1 MLKFLKRFLGLETPS
16 VRGYYEPGVES
27 RTLAPTPSANERAF
41 KTYFTTLG
49 QLQEAVTKRE
59 YERAV
64 GLARENMRQVSGL
77 VQSTE
82 REYGSFDISSIPAL
96 EQGGTMLA
104 LFGDTEGLEEMREI
118 VGSLPA
124 LESWRSVV
132 DQHEKDRSWFA
143 AILAAIEAN
152 PGCLQSDIKD
162 LIGAEDGRR
171 IANLLAW
178 LEKAGKIRR
187 TKQGRT
193 YALTLAPS
201 VRVTASLLKREVRS
215 HRSDQRPPQLREIDL
230 QHLPYVP
237 LPRAPLRWEE
247 VQGGR
252 KAERVEDAHDFFE
265 IRDCEEWE
273 LLSIE
278 KIPTDRRPD
287 PAFREIHS
295 IDSGLIMVDDLGK
308 SEKFTQ
314 APAAALRFGRTGEL
328 MVEAP
333 LVHDIYRLGVNALGH
348 GLIAMSK
355 DCIVHAYDDELKVIL
370 ETPLRESPEVRTLQQ
385 RLGIGADSLRNYLR
399 CTALAH
405 DNSRYL
411 FTGVDEAWC
420 VTIDGHGLWGI
431 KLPLKEGWTRV
442 AETTHSFGTSAE
454 VMHALEVMN
463 LTLPITPDDVKR
475 RYRELAKR
483 WHPDLNPGDPSAD
496 ERMKALTGAA
506 EILTG
511 IEPTALPRYTGATF
525 MREVDRQEFKVG
537 TMNFTVSMGMQV
549 SEVHAADWIYAA
561 NFAGRSHGVFLAGY
575 SGRIVQVD
583 GEGEPVRAYDI
594 GAVPRRIID
603 TGDYLYLLTD
613 TRLYVLRDDAIHAI
627 VDTFDGGD
635 LIVAQTGFGLI
646 EKKRLRWFHE
656 DGTYR
661 GAIVTKSPI
670 RRVYYRPEGMVV
682 ETRQHKST
690 IAGVM
695 NWWE

>member
-1 MLKFLKRFLGLETPS
+1 MLKFLKRLLGLETPS
-16 VRGYYEPGVES
+16 VRGYCEPGVEAC
-27 RTLAPTPSANERAF
+27 TLAPTPSANERAF

-59 YERAV
+59 YERAA
-64 GLARENMRQVSGL
+64 GLARENMRQVSGF

-104 LFGDTEGLEEMREI
+104 LLGDTEGLKEMREI

-124 LESWRSVV
+124 LGSWRSVV

-178 LEKAGKIRR
+178 LEKAGKISRA
-187 TKQGRT
+187 KQGRT
-193 YALTLAPS
+193 YALTLAHS
-201 VRVTASLLKREVRS
+201 VRVTASPLKREVRS
-215 HRSDQRPPQLREIDL
+215 HRSDQRPSQLREIDL

-252 KAERVEDAHDFFE
+252 KTEMVEDAHDFFE
-265 IRDCEEWE
+265 IRDSEEWE
-273 LLSIE
+273 LLSVE
-278 KIPTDRRPD
+278 KIPTDKRPD

-308 SEKFTQ
+308 SEKFTH
-314 APAAALRFGRTGEL
+314 APAAALRFGRAGEL

-333 LVHDIYRLGVNALGH
+333 LIHDVYRLGVNAFGH

-355 DCIVHAYDDELKVIL
+355 DCIVHAYDDEFNVIL
-370 ETPLRESPEVRTLQQ
+370 ETPLRESPEVRTLQH
-385 RLGIGADSLRNYLR
+385 RLGIETDRLKNYLR

-411 FTGVDEAWC
+411 FTGVDQAWC
-420 VTIDGHGLWGI
+420 VSMQGHALWGI
-431 KLPLKEGWTRV
+431 KLPLKEGWARV
-442 AETTHSFGTSAE
+442 AEKTASFGTSAE
-454 VMHALEVMN
+454 VMQALEVMN

-475 RYRELAKR
+475 RYRELAKL
-483 WHPDLNPGDPSAD
+483 WHPDLNPGNASAE

-511 IEPTALPRYTGATF
+511 IDPAALPRYTGTTF
-525 MREVDRQEFKVG
+525 AKEMNRQEFEVG
-537 TMNFTVSMGMQV
+537 ATKFTVAMAMQV
-549 SEVHAADWIYAA
+549 SEVNAADWIYAA
-561 NFAGRSHGVFLAGY
+561 NFAGRSQGAFLAGY

-594 GAVPRRIID
+594 GAVPRKIID
-603 TGDYLYLLTD
+603 TGDYLYFLTD
-613 TRLYVLRDDAIHAI
+613 TRLYVLHSDALHAL
-627 VDTFDGGD
+627 VDTVDGGNI
-635 LIVAQTGFGLI
+635 IVAQTGFGLI
-646 EKKRLRWFHE
+646 EKKRFRWFRE
-656 DGTYR
+656 DGTYL
-661 GAIVTKSPI
+661 GSIVTQSPI
-670 RRVYYRPEGMVV
+670 PECTMLRKGWLSRPDNTKRPLLV
-682 ETRQHKST
+682 
-690 IAGVM
+690 
-695 NWWE
+695 